1 MSKGSLDH
9 ETLQAVG
16 VLMRA
21 VEQARVPGVLEF
33 RYLVDALDRTLVS
46 GDVEELD
53 EAKRFFEALDSDSR
67 ARVVDCA
74 YDVAHA
80 TAAANRVGDAA
91 EPAGKRKPL
100 RRAAKPAT
108 GFLAALNGARGAIAN
123 PPDSS
128 VDSSV
133 TAKSRL
139 MAAVEERRE
148 NDLAATQLFAGDPL
162 PRAN

>member
-1 MSKGSLDH
+1 MSKGTLDH

-33 RYLVDALDRTLVS
+33 RYLVDALDRTMQSAGV
-46 GDVEELD
+46 DDLD
-53 EAKRFFEALDSDSR
+53 EAKRVFEALDSESR

-74 YDVAHA
+74 HDVAHA
-80 TAAANRVGDAA
+80 TAAANRAADAG
-91 EPAGKRKPL
+91 PAGKRKPL
-100 RRAAKPAT
+100 RRVAKSAT
-108 GFLAALNGARGAIAN
+108 GFLAALNGARGAVAN
-123 PPDSS
+123 PPDGG

-133 TAKSRL
+133 TAKTRL
-139 MAAVEERRE
+139 LAAVEERRE
-148 NDLAATQLFAGDPL
+148 NELAATPLFAGDPL

>member
-1 MSKGSLDH
+1 MSKGTLDH

-74 YDVAHA
+74 HDVAHA
-80 TAAANRVGDAA
+80 TAAANRAGDA

-100 RRAAKPAT
+100 RRAAKSAT
-108 GFLAALNGARGAIAN
+108 GFLAALNGARGAVAN
-123 PPDSS
+123 PP
-128 VDSSV
+128 DSSV

-139 MAAVEERRE
+139 LAAVEERRE